1 MNKFSTELSV
11 EKRRWVVVGLCL
23 HSVVIPR
30 LRGII
35 SREVSKVYEEMKSKK
50 NPIDKQTS
58 SKYQK
63 TMPKDWKCL
72 NYRNIN
78 GNHLKKEDQFDYKV
92 KDDVSLA
99 KLLMEHMAKFNAFD
113 NSFDASAALTVL
125 STPGFFN
132 DPVNVLAGN
141 VNSVVRN
148 EWAHPRSDFAEWT
161 ENKYDKCFSFLE
173 ELVKVIPGHDPEW
186 KEEELSINCKL
197 CWWKKYGPT
206 FCLGKGVP
214 EDNSFRE
221 CLNEVKAFSK
231 NFADF
236 RETVSE
242 EVDRQTNE
250 TYDLFESLLNSVVN
264 PFIEKQDSLEKDLKE
279 EIKLRKDGD
288 KKLNAS
294 IKTVTSMVA
303 SLEGSHVKLA
313 EAFAKT
319 ENEPEKQRKQQ
330 EEQISEL
337 FESFTMDLLEREKR
351 KEVHVIHLSN
361 KLKLLEEQQK
371 ALQTKFCEMEKKN
384 EQLEAKVH
392 EQQIELEAFKTANAT
407 QAFEAPPSHS
417 GFGLE

>member
-1 MNKFSTELSV
+1 MAKFSTELSV

-23 HSVVIPR
+23 HSVVIPP

-35 SREVSKVYEEMKSKK
+35 SREVGKVYEEMKSK
-50 NPIDKQTS
+50 NHIDKQTS

-63 TMPKDWKCL
+63 QMPKDWKYL

-78 GNHLKKEDQFDYKV
+78 GNHLKNEGSFDYKV
-92 KDDVSLA
+92 KDAVSLA

-132 DPVNVLAGN
+132 DPVNVLARS
-141 VNSVVRN
+141 VNSVVRR

-161 ENKYDKCFSFLE
+161 ENKYDKCFTFLE
-173 ELVKVIPGHDPEW
+173 DLVRMIPGYDPEW
-186 KEEELSINCKL
+186 NLSIISRL
-197 CWWKKYGPT
+197 RWWKKHGPT

-214 EDNSFRE
+214 EDDYFRE

-250 TYDLFESLLNSVVN
+250 TYELFESSLNSVVN
-264 PFIEKQDSLEKDLKE
+264 SFIEKQDRLEKDLKE
-279 EIKLRKDGD
+279 ETKWRKDGD
-288 KKLNAS
+288 EKLNAR

-303 SLEGSHVKLA
+303 SLKGSHKKLA
-313 EAFAKT
+313 EAFKKT

-351 KEVHVIHLSN
+351 KEEHVIHLSN

-392 EQQIELEAFKTANAT
+392 EQQIELEAFKTGNAT

>member
-1 MNKFSTELSV
+1 MAKFSTELSV

-23 HSVVIPR
+23 HSVVIPP

-35 SREVSKVYEEMKSKK
+35 SREVSKVYEEMKSK
-50 NPIDKQTS
+50 NHIDKQTS

-63 TMPKDWKCL
+63 QMPKDWKYL

-78 GNHLKKEDQFDYKV
+78 GNHLKNEGPFDYKV
-92 KDDVSLA
+92 KDAVSLA

-132 DPVNVLAGN
+132 DPVNVLARN
-141 VNSVVRN
+141 VNSVVRR

-161 ENKYDKCFSFLE
+161 ENKYNKCFTFLE
-173 ELVKVIPGHDPEW
+173 DLVRMIPGYDPEW
-186 KEEELSINCKL
+186 NLSIISRL
-197 CWWKKYGPT
+197 RWWKKYGPT

-214 EDNSFRE
+214 EDDYFRE

-250 TYDLFESLLNSVVN
+250 TYELFESSLNSVVN
-264 PFIEKQDSLEKDLKE
+264 SFIEKQDRLEKDLKE
-279 EIKLRKDGD
+279 ETKWRKDGD
-288 KKLNAS
+288 EKLNAR

-303 SLEGSHVKLA
+303 SLQGSHVKLA
-313 EAFAKT
+313 EAFKKT

-351 KEVHVIHLSN
+351 KEEHVIHLSN

-392 EQQIELEAFKTANAT
+392 EQQIELEAFKTGNAT

>member
-1 MNKFSTELSV
+1 MSDLVTYY
-11 EKRRWVVVGLCL
+11 LC
-23 HSVVIPR
+23 PPY
-30 LRGII
+30 
-35 SREVSKVYEEMKSKK
+35 VS
-50 NPIDKQTS
+50 
-58 SKYQK
+58 
-63 TMPKDWKCL
+63 
-72 NYRNIN
+72 
-78 GNHLKKEDQFDYKV
+78 F
-92 KDDVSLA
+92 
-99 KLLMEHMAKFNAFD
+99 
-113 NSFDASAALTVL
+113 
-125 STPGFFN
+125 
-132 DPVNVLAGN
+132 
-141 VNSVVRN
+141 VNS
-148 EWAHPRSDFAEWT
+148 RSTNWWLSA
-161 ENKYDKCFSFLE
+161 FLYF
-173 ELVKVIPGHDPEW
+173 LT
-186 KEEELSINCKL
+186 
-197 CWWKKYGPT
+197 GPT

-214 EDNSFRE
+214 EDDYFRE

-250 TYDLFESLLNSVVN
+250 TYELFESSLNSVVN
-264 PFIEKQDSLEKDLKE
+264 SFIEKQDRLEKDLKE
-279 EIKLRKDGD
+279 ETKWRKDGD
-288 KKLNAS
+288 EKLNAR

-303 SLEGSHVKLA
+303 SLKGSHVKLA
-313 EAFAKT
+313 EAFKKT

-351 KEVHVIHLSN
+351 KEEHVIHLSN

-392 EQQIELEAFKTANAT
+392 EQQIELEAFKTGNAT

>member
-1 MNKFSTELSV
+1 MAKFSTELSV

-23 HSVVIPR
+23 HSVVIPPV
-30 LRGII
+30 RGII
-35 SREVSKVYEEMKSKK
+35 SREVSKVYEEMKSK
-50 NPIDKQTS
+50 NHIDKQTS

-63 TMPKDWKCL
+63 QMPKDWKYL

-78 GNHLKKEDQFDYKV
+78 GNHLKDEGLFDYKV

-132 DPVNVLAGN
+132 DPVNALARN

-148 EWAHPRSDFAEWT
+148 KWAHPRSDFAEWT
-161 ENKYDKCFSFLE
+161 ENTYDKCFTFLE
-173 ELVKVIPGHDPEW
+173 DLVKVIPGHDPEW
-186 KEEELSINCKL
+186 NLSINCRL
-197 CWWKKYGPT
+197 IWWKKYGPT

-214 EDNSFRE
+214 EDDYFRE

-250 TYDLFESLLNSVVN
+250 TYELFESSLNSVVN
-264 PFIEKQDSLEKDLKE
+264 SFIEKQDRLEKDLKE
-279 EIKLRKDGD
+279 ETKWRKDGD
-288 KKLNAS
+288 EKLNAR

-303 SLEGSHVKLA
+303 SLKGSHVKLA
-313 EAFAKT
+313 EAFKKT

-351 KEVHVIHLSN
+351 KEEHVIHLSN
-361 KLKLLEEQQK
+361 KLKLFEEQQK

-392 EQQIELEAFKTANAT
+392 EQQIELEAFKTGNAT

>member
-1 MNKFSTELSV
+1 MAKFSTELSV

-23 HSVVIPR
+23 HSVVIPP

-35 SREVSKVYEEMKSKK
+35 SREVGKVYEEMKSK
-50 NPIDKQTS
+50 NHIDKQTS

-63 TMPKDWKCL
+63 QMPKDWKYL

-78 GNHLKKEDQFDYKV
+78 GNHLKNEGSFDYKV
-92 KDDVSLA
+92 KDAVSLA

-132 DPVNVLAGN
+132 DPVNVLARS
-141 VNSVVRN
+141 VNSVVRR

-161 ENKYDKCFSFLE
+161 ENKYDKCFTFLE
-173 ELVKVIPGHDPEW
+173 DLVRMIPGYDPEW
-186 KEEELSINCKL
+186 NLSIISRL
-197 CWWKKYGPT
+197 RWWKKHGPT

-214 EDNSFRE
+214 EDDYFRE

-250 TYDLFESLLNSVVN
+250 TYELFESSLNSVVN
-264 PFIEKQDSLEKDLKE
+264 SFIEKQDRLEKDLKE
-279 EIKLRKDGD
+279 ETKWRKDGD
-288 KKLNAS
+288 EKLNAR

-303 SLEGSHVKLA
+303 SLKGSHVKLA
-313 EAFAKT
+313 EAFKKT

-351 KEVHVIHLSN
+351 KEEHVIHLSN

-392 EQQIELEAFKTANAT
+392 EQQIELEAFKTGNAT

>member
-1 MNKFSTELSV
+1 MAKFSTELSV

-186 KEEELSINCKL
+186 KEEELSIKCKL
-197 CWWKKYGPT
+197 RWWKKYGR
-206 FCLGKGVP
+206 CYIY
-214 EDNSFRE
+214 
-221 CLNEVKAFSK
+221 
-231 NFADF
+231 
-236 RETVSE
+236 
-242 EVDRQTNE
+242 
-250 TYDLFESLLNSVVN
+250 TYLLDILVCCIAKY
-264 PFIEKQDSLEKDLKE
+264 FHELCRIL
-279 EIKLRKDGD
+279 
-288 KKLNAS
+288 
-294 IKTVTSMVA
+294 TS
-303 SLEGSHVKLA
+303 
-313 EAFAKT
+313 
-319 ENEPEKQRKQQ
+319 P
-330 EEQISEL
+330 
-337 FESFTMDLLEREKR
+337 
-351 KEVHVIHLSN
+351 
-361 KLKLLEEQQK
+361 
-371 ALQTKFCEMEKKN
+371 
-384 EQLEAKVH
+384 
-392 EQQIELEAFKTANAT
+392 
-407 QAFEAPPSHS
+407 
-417 GFGLE
+417 

>member
-1 MNKFSTELSV
+1 MAKFSTELSV

-23 HSVVIPR
+23 HSVVIPP

-35 SREVSKVYEEMKSKK
+35 SREVSKVYEEMKSK
-50 NPIDKQTS
+50 NHIDKQTS

-63 TMPKDWKCL
+63 KMPKDWKYL

-78 GNHLKKEDQFDYKV
+78 GNHLKDEGLFDYKV

-125 STPGFFN
+125 STPGFFIG
-132 DPVNVLAGN
+132 PVNALAEM

-148 EWAHPRSDFAEWT
+148 KWAHPDFAEWT
-161 ENKYDKCFSFLE
+161 ENMYDKCFTFLE
-173 ELVKVIPGHDPEW
+173 DLVRVISEHDPEW
-186 KEEELSINCKL
+186 NLSINSRL
-197 CWWKKYGPT
+197 NWWKKYGPT

-214 EDNSFRE
+214 EDDYFRK

-236 RETVSE
+236 RETVRE
-242 EVDRQTNE
+242 EVDRQTKE
-250 TYDLFESLLNSVVN
+250 TYKLFESLLNSVLDS
-264 PFIEKQDSLEKDLKE
+264 FKEKQDRLEKDLE
-279 EIKLRKDGD
+279 EETKWRKDGD
-288 KKLNAS
+288 EKLNAR
-294 IKTVTSMVA
+294 IKKVTSTVA
-303 SLEGSHVKLA
+303 SLEESHVKLLK
-313 EAFAKT
+313 AFKNT
-319 ENEPEKQRKQQ
+319 ENEPEEQRKQQ
-330 EEQISEL
+330 ERQISEL

-351 KEVHVIHLSN
+351 KEEHVIHLSD

-384 EQLEAKVH
+384 EQLEAIVH
-392 EQQIELEAFKTANAT
+392 EQQIELEAFKTGNAT